1 MFEKKDIQKNDILFN
16 FKSIIEQNKI
26 LIIVE
31 SKGSKYSNKYD
42 HEELKKIS
50 KYFKMPDNLEEAFD
64 YLNKLLDE
72 NYSITKKDQDIELK
86 FPFDKG
92 DIILLLP
99 KKDES
104 SDIAYNKLTAK
115 MQEII
120 DKNQLVLGIDLG
132 TTCSCAAVMIDEKII
147 MIRNSLGSTTTPSFI
162 YFINKNKVY
171 VGELAKLLPSGEK
184 NVIYNTKRLIGKSLN
199 DEEIKEIIK
208 NLPFN
213 FKNDNITNLVKFL
226 LVLKNQTKDKENI
239 INEKIPGENI
249 NNDNVGE
256 EVEIKDEEHKEIE
269 EELKEIKEEFYPEQI
284 CSLILKKIL
293 KDSEFYLSKKIG
305 KKIKINN
312 CVLTVP
318 AYFNQKQR
326 EATLNSAKIIGLEV
340 KTMINEP
347 TAASLVNTYKIL
359 GNVNKHLI
367 VIDFGGGT
375 LDITLLKFLKDEN
388 GIYSNILKT
397 YGNTHFGGED
407 FDKVLMEK
415 SIQYLEKN
423 LSKNSIYKETEK
435 NKRHF
440 IRLKR
445 ACERAKIRLSNSDS
459 TFIHLENY
467 LGQKSINFKIQ
478 REDFLKYCKKLF
490 NQFEKILDDFIKLS
504 DIKKN
509 KIKIAEVILIGG
521 TTLIPKIRD
530 IVKIKFPDSIIK
542 YDLDPKEVVAKGA
555 AIRGAKL
562 MNLPSVEDIKLYD
575 VTNLSLGIKEKDDKF
590 SRLIKRSS
598 KIPITVIKGYQTV
611 FDNQTFVKV
620 EIYEGEIDENCQ
632 EKNLFLGEFYV
643 NNLPKKKGGEV
654 KIDVQFTI
662 NENSLL
668 EVAAWE
674 KDNKKNRGNKIITKP
689 YELDNQ
695 KLKERGEKI
704 LFEENNKYNNLR
716 QSIIQ
721 LEEEVYFKKNQNN
734 VDTNSVKECERNI
747 IKIIGDFLKSTD
759 EISKLFISFFKYYL
773 NKTCEFYQTFSKPL
787 SNNDIEVLKK
797 LKEEINLILE
807 KIIADNPDLI
817 FEIIEEH
824 VDIDDIY
831 KSCVLY
837 IMKNYWDRANLT
849 FYNTTDVMKEK
860 NFEEYDK
867 TLNDLSGA
875 KGYANICLDL
885 IDKFSQDE
893 INHLVFSKI
902 NINDILIKIKVREEI
917 INVRRIKSS
926 NQTLSKD
933 YIKSLTKLFKDYRKG
948 NAYDNEDFIELGL
961 IVGED
966 MEKFKENQKNAENF
980 EREFQKASIFLTW
993 IQEKN
998 TIDFISDEEIN
1009 LAIRKILTD
1018 YPYCK
1023 GAEQEDKM
1031 WDEFDTYKY
1040 KQINKDDYFLRIRGK
1055 YENLMDNAEELK
1067 KEVYLQI
1074 IIFLNRINNN

>member
-1 MFEKKDIQKNDILFN
+1 M
-16 FKSIIEQNKI
+16 
-26 LIIVE
+26 
-31 SKGSKYSNKYD
+31 
-42 HEELKKIS
+42 
-50 KYFKMPDNLEEAFD
+50 
-64 YLNKLLDE
+64 
-72 NYSITKKDQDIELK
+72 
-86 FPFDKG
+86 
-92 DIILLLP
+92 
-99 KKDES
+99 
-104 SDIAYNKLTAK
+104 
-115 MQEII
+115 
-120 DKNQLVLGIDLG
+120 
-132 TTCSCAAVMIDEKII
+132 
-147 MIRNSLGSTTTPSFI
+147 
-162 YFINKNKVY
+162 
-171 VGELAKLLPSGEK
+171 
-184 NVIYNTKRLIGKSLN
+184 
-199 DEEIKEIIK
+199 
-208 NLPFN
+208 
-213 FKNDNITNLVKFL
+213 
-226 LVLKNQTKDKENI
+226 VLKNQTKDKENI

-1040 KQINKDDYFLRIRGK
+1040 KQINKDDYFLRIRG
-1055 YENLMDNAEELK
+1055 
-1067 KEVYLQI
+1067 
-1074 IIFLNRINNN
+1074 